1 MAVLVPLVSDSIPGL
16 IPREGFSFR
25 RGQEVFL
32 RKLATAFSDGDRFH
46 LGVFVPGYGKTITAL
61 ASFLVA
67 RACGI
72 ANRLVI
78 FVPRGNLR
86 DQYADAQALSRIF
99 RQLSAPTLT
108 FCVADSDQ
116 VFLKNLETDI
126 VITTYQYAS
135 GEGGHKAL
143 LTFVRRCQAM
153 FVFDEVHHLSEDGT
167 WAQGIAQFPHACSV
181 ALSGTPMRS
190 DNKTLFGVPLEVGP
204 DGDQYYRALH
214 EVSLREAHAEGGILK
229 RVAAHV
235 LDYRL
240 RMVRS
245 DTGEQVEMSLSELR
259 ALASSSKEID
269 AFLARKQLRFHEVY
283 LHALLHPAFERFAV
297 KRAELSAEMRH
308 RGVSRGAF
316 VQHQMLIIAM
326 SNQHAA
332 AILAWVKQHF
342 PRWKSAR
349 IGQDLP
355 ASEIAHTLEAYRNG
369 MLDVMVQVDMIGEG
383 TDIKPISV
391 IVKADLVRAFSKTLQ
406 QAFRGMRYLD
416 AWSEEA
422 NVCDLFAAD
431 DADLVE
437 VLNWITEEA
446 QIGMRAR
453 RARQETLANSG
464 STTTQERSKWQL
476 THVEHR
482 QSTSHALELAHS
494 SAQGSTKLTIREV
507 QPAIDLAAREKVL
520 RKVCSDLAVELV
532 YALQARGQ
540 QVTVKQIHAR
550 ARQQVG
556 RSQAEQS
563 LRELEQKR
571 KWLERC
577 LHYGKLL

>member
-1 MAVLVPLVSDSIPGL
+1 MSVLVPLVSDTIPGL
-16 IPREGFSFR
+16 SLREGFTFR
-25 RGQEVFL
+25 KGQDEFL
-32 RKLATAFSDGDRFH
+32 RKLAYAFVKGERYH

-67 RACGI
+67 RACGM

-99 RQLSAPTLT
+99 RQLSAPSLS

-116 VFLKNLETDI
+116 VFLKNLDTDI

-143 LTFVRRCQAM
+143 LTYARRGAAM
-153 FVFDEVHHLSEDGT
+153 FVFDEVHHLSEEGT
-167 WAQGIAQFPHACSV
+167 WAQRIAQFPHACSV

-214 EVSLREAHAEGGILK
+214 EVNLRDAHAEGGILK

-259 ALASSSKEID
+259 ALASSSKEVD

-283 LHALLHPAFERFAV
+283 LHALLHPAFERFAE
-297 KRAELSAEMRH
+297 KRADLSAEMRL
-308 RGVSRGAF
+308 RGVPRGAF
-316 VQHQMLIIAM
+316 RQHQMLIIAM
-326 SNQHAA
+326 SNHHAA

-355 ASEIAHTLEAYRNG
+355 ASEIALSLEAYRNG
-369 MLDVMVQVDMIGEG
+369 LLDVMVQVDMIGEG

-406 QAFRGMRYLD
+406 QVFRGMRYLD
-416 AWSEEA
+416 AWSEDA
-422 NVCDLFAAD
+422 NLCDLFAAD
-431 DADLVE
+431 DSDLVE

-453 RARQETLANSG
+453 KTRQEAPPPLG
-464 STTTQERSKWQL
+464 SARAAEHSRWQL
-476 THVEHR
+476 THVEHH
-482 QSTSHALELAHS
+482 QSTSHALELAPTS
-494 SAQGSTKLTIREV
+494 VQGPVKLTIREV
-507 QPAIDLAAREKVL
+507 QPAVDLAAREKVL
-520 RKVCSDLAVELV
+520 RRMCSDLAVELS

-540 QVTVKQIHAR
+540 QVSVKQIHAR

-556 RSQAEQS
+556 RSQANQS
-563 LRELEQKR
+563 IRELEQKR

-577 LHYGKLL
+577 LQYGKLL